1 MIVRSR
7 IKPSAYFDS
16 VTLMLVQREV
26 RALPGVSEAG
36 AVMGTQAN
44 KELLRD
50 AGLLTPEADAAKPD
64 DLILSVQAGS
74 VEAADAALTRSEELL
89 VRRRE
94 SVAADAYRPR
104 TLASALRMLQG
115 ANLALISVPG
125 RFAAGVA
132 KEALAAGLHVMIFSD
147 NVPLEAEIELKQL
160 AASRGVLLMGPD
172 CGTAIL
178 GGAAL
183 GFGNHVRRGTI
194 GVVGAAGTGI
204 QEVTS
209 LIHRAG
215 AGISHA
221 IGTGGRDLSKSVGG
235 VTATQGLAALAADRH
250 TEVIVL
256 ISKPPASEVAQRLL
270 SAARRTGKPIVV
282 SFVGATIRE
291 SDRLFAAQTLED
303 AARKAVQ
310 LATGSSP
317 RWEERHALPAQEAGR
332 LASSQKYIRGL
343 YSGGTL
349 CYEALV
355 LLERYVGPVHSN
367 TPLDSASA
375 LESAMRSRAH
385 TVIDMG
391 GDEFTVGRLH
401 PMLDP
406 ELRHQRLLREAE
418 DPEVAV
424 ILLDVVL
431 GHGAHPDPARELAP
445 VIQQARQ
452 RARAQGRWLPV
463 VLSVC
468 GTEEDPQDYQAQV
481 SALLDAGAIVQPSNA
496 QAVRL
501 AGLIAEAAGNKGQPR
516 DQVQIEVPAES
527 QPLPDAAGILP
538 LLAAPP
544 RVVNIGLDLFAE
556 SLQAQGVDVIALD
569 WQPPAGGKQKL
580 IDLLDKLNA

>member
-1 MIVRSR
+1 MIVRTR

-26 RALPGVSEAG
+26 RALPDVSEAG
-36 AVMGTQAN
+36 AVMGTEAN

-50 AGLLTPEADAAKPD
+50 AGLLTVDAEAARSD
-64 DLILSVQAGS
+64 DLILSVQAANAA
-74 VEAADAALTRSEELL
+74 AADAALTRAEELL

-94 SVAADAYRPR
+94 SVASDAYRPR
-104 TLASALRMLQG
+104 TLTSALRMLQG

-132 KEALAAGLHVMIFSD
+132 KEALEAGLHVMIFSD
-147 NVPLEAEIELKQL
+147 NVPLDAEIELKQL

-178 GGAAL
+178 NGAAL
-183 GFGNHVRRGTI
+183 GFADHVRRGTI
-194 GVVGAAGTGI
+194 GIVGAAGTGI

-256 ISKPPASEVAQRLL
+256 ISKPPAPEVATRLL
-270 SAARRTGKPIVV
+270 GAARRTGKPVVV
-282 SFVGATIRE
+282 SFVGATFRE
-291 SDRLFAAQTLED
+291 RDRLFAAQTLED
-303 AARKAVQ
+303 AARRAVQ

-332 LASSQKYIRGL
+332 LAPSQKYIRGL

-355 LLERYVGPVHSN
+355 LLERYVGPVYSN
-367 TPLDSASA
+367 TPLDAASA
-375 LESAMRSRAH
+375 LESALRSRAH

-406 ELRHQRLLREAE
+406 ELRHQRVLREAE

-445 VIQQARQ
+445 VIQQAKE
-452 RARAQGRWLPV
+452 RARAQGRWLPLV
-463 VLSVC
+463 VSVC
-468 GTEEDPQDYQAQV
+468 GTEEDPQDYPAQV

-516 DQVQIEVPAES
+516 EPVQIEVLAES
-527 QPLPDAAGILP
+527 APLPDATGVLP

-556 SLQAQGVDVIALD
+556 SLQAQGIAVIALH